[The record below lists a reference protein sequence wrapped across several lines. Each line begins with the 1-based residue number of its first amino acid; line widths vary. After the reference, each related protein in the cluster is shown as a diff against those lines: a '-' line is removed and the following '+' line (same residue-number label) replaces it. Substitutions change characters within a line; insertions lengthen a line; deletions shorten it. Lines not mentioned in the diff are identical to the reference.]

1 MRSFLTRLVA
11 FTVVL
16 FSAQLA
22 AAQSPVGTWVIDK
35 DAMRGQLRRAI
46 EAEMRDLTPE
56 MRAQVAPMIDQQV
69 EGIIAELE
77 GSAEF
82 REDGSVVFRDDRGG
96 VDEGRWEMADGTIRL
111 SAASGKGGTMVGRM
125 VDGRMVMKPEGEEEV
140 PFSFVFM
147 RR

>member
-1 MRSFLTRLVA
+1 MRSFVTRVVA

-35 DAMRGQLRRAI
+35 DAMRGQLRQAI

-111 SAASGKGGTMVGRM
+111 SAANGKGGTMVGRM

>member
-16 FSAQLA
+16 FSTQLA

>member
-11 FTVVL
+11 FAVVL

-35 DAMRGQLRRAI
+35 DAMRGQLRQAI

-96 VDEGRWEMADGTIRL
+96 VDEGRWEMADGVIRL
-111 SAASGKGGTMVGRM
+111 SAADGQGGTMVGEL
-125 VDGRMVMKPEGEEEV
+125 VGERMVMKPEGEEEV
-140 PFSFVFM
+140 PFSFVFV
-147 RR
+147 RQ